1 MPIDETKNTAD
12 LGTETLSKH
21 LFYNVRDQDFPKVTP
36 HRVLV
41 LGGVSIGRYRHRH
54 RAVLNDMIARI
65 IVAIVLSWHSIM
77 VDRMTAQSSS
87 SRSSS
92 DIEIEIV
99 IGDRDRAISNVIVSA
114 VTGSD
119 RARVFKSLL

>member
-1 MPIDETKNTAD
+1 MHLTA
-12 LGTETLSKH
+12 
-21 LFYNVRDQDFPKVTP
+21 
-36 HRVLV
+36 
-41 LGGVSIGRYRHRH
+41 SI
-54 RAVLNDMIARI
+54 VN
-65 IVAIVLSWHSIM
+65 AIVESEGVYEHPHSIM